1 MTRTHVAS
9 RGDLLGA
16 PSTIVLCLSLSLLA
30 VSAAGAQSQTAVR
43 VVVSPTP
50 ARVVAG
56 DSLQLKAQALDKDGN
71 VVPGVRI
78 RFQQAAAI
86 FEGTVDSTGLVRA
99 GSVSKM
105 PIVVSAI
112 QPGVKPIIAQIEVEF
127 VAGPAA
133 RIGMLPK
140 QLRLVPQQSTRL
152 APTVLS
158 RAGDQRED
166 VIAFT
171 SSKPNVAKVMPDG
184 IVTAL
189 APGNA
194 VITATSGS
202 VKQTLAVEVVSSA
215 IRSITVTPP
224 AGSGRTGDVIR
235 FAAIAKDASGK
246 EIPGLTPTWSIA
258 PGKGEIDAD
267 GAFVGYDAGDYVVS
281 AMIGPHVA
289 QSSISLLPRNVRRP
303 TTLVGSVVRNAF
315 ATSELWVHPNGK
327 VAYLGTI
334 LGGDRV
340 YVINVADP
348 TKPAIVDS
356 VMLNART
363 INDIMTSE
371 DGKVMVITREGA
383 DNRKNGIVVAT
394 LEDPLHPK
402 IVGEFTEGVTA
413 GVHSAYIY
421 TQPKFGMHV
430 YLTNDGTGALHIIDI
445 NDPAHPKQVAV
456 WKTPRTDAGRTL
468 HDIDVR
474 DGMLY
479 ASYWNDGLV
488 MLDIGSGVKGG
499 SPSNPQLVSQYKYDL
514 NALYKHVEAVDG
526 PGFIRGTHTA
536 WRKGKYVFI
545 ADEVFTMKDI
555 MKLEEKQASR
565 AYGRLQVLDVS
576 DIAHPK
582 PVAWYEPEN
591 GGVHNIW
598 IAGDTLYMG
607 AYNAGFRA
615 FDISGELRGD
625 LRAQQREIADVY
637 PSDPKGF
644 IPNNTMT
651 WGVVVKNGLAYI
663 NDVNTGLYIVRIEPK
678 PITKVVP

>member
-1 MTRTHVAS
+1 MTTLSSIAVRS
-9 RGDLLGA
+9 LL
-16 PSTIVLCLSLSLLA
+16 LSLALPAAL
-30 VSAAGAQSQTAVR
+30 SAQTVVR
-43 VVVSPTP
+43 VNVTPSP

-56 DSLQLKAQALDKDGN
+56 ESLQLKAEPVDKDGKP
-71 VVPGVRI
+71 VSGVLVL
-78 RFQQAAAI
+78 FQQQD
-86 FEGTVDSTGLVRA
+86 FPFQGTVDSTGLVMA
-99 GSVSKM
+99 GSVSTI
-105 PIVVSAI
+105 PVVVSAI
-112 QPGVKPIIAQIEVEF
+112 QPGAKPVITRVEVKVVP
-127 VAGPAA
+127 GPAA
-133 RIGMLPK
+133 TISVAPAAVK
-140 QLRLVPQQSTRL
+140 HVPRQTISASAQVFSKAGDTRGDVVTWTSSSP
-152 APTVLS
+152 AIATVD
-158 RAGDQRED
+158 RAGT
-166 VIAFT
+166 I
-171 SSKPNVAKVMPDG
+171 VAV
-184 IVTAL
+184 
-189 APGNA
+189 APGSA
-194 VITATSGS
+194 TITAAAGAA
-202 VKQTLAVEVVSSA
+202 KQTVAVNVIGTPVASVSL
-215 IRSITVTPP
+215 TPSTP
-224 AGSGRTGDVIR
+224 HARTGDVIR
-235 FAAIAKDASGK
+235 FHASAKDAAGK
-246 EIPGLTPTWSIA
+246 EISGLTPTWAFA
-258 PGKGEIDAD
+258 PGKGEIDAN
-267 GAFVGYDAGDYVVS
+267 GAFVGYEAGTYSVTALLGANVS
-281 AMIGPHVA
+281 QTTVTLAA
-289 QSSISLLPRNVRRP
+289 RDVRRP
-303 TTLVGSVVRNAF
+303 ATLVGSVVRSAL
-315 ATSELWVHPNGK
+315 ATSEVWVHPNGK

-348 TKPAIVDS
+348 SNPTIVDS
-356 VMLNART
+356 VMVNART

-402 IVGEFTEGVTA
+402 VVGEFTDGVTA

-445 NDPAHPKQVAV
+445 NDPAHPKQVAL
-456 WKTPRTDAGRTL
+456 WKTARSDAGRML

-474 DGMLY
+474 DGMVY

-488 MLDIGSGVKGG
+488 MLDIGSGIKGG

-514 NALYKHVEAVDG
+514 DALYKPVEAVGG
-526 PGFIRGTHTA
+526 PGYIRGTHTA
-536 WRKGKYVFI
+536 WRHGKYVFI

-555 MKLEEKQASR
+555 MALETKGASR

-576 DIAHPK
+576 DIFHPK
-582 PVAWYEPEN
+582 SVAFYEPEM

-598 IAGDTLYMG
+598 VAGDTLYMG

-625 LRAQQREIADVY
+625 LRAQQREIANVN

-663 NDVNTGLYIVRIEPK
+663 NDVNTGLFIVRIEPK
-678 PITKVVP
+678 APIVP

>member
-1 MTRTHVAS
+1 MTT
-9 RGDLLGA
+9 
-16 PSTIVLCLSLSLLA
+16 LSSITMRSLLFSLA
-30 VSAAGAQSQTAVR
+30 VPAALSAQTVVR
-43 VVVSPTP
+43 VNVTPSP

-56 DSLQLKAQALDKDGN
+56 ESLQLKAEPVDKDGKPVSGVL
-71 VVPGVRI
+71 VV
-78 RFQQAAAI
+78 FQQQD
-86 FEGTVDSTGLVRA
+86 FPFQGTVDSTGLVLA
-99 GSVSKM
+99 GSVSTI
-105 PIVVSAI
+105 PVVVSAI
-112 QPGVKPIIAQIEVEF
+112 QPGAKPVITRVEVKV

-133 RIGMLPK
+133 TVVVAPAAVK
-140 QLRLVPQQSTRL
+140 LVPRQTISASAQVFSKAGDTRGDVV
-152 APTVLS
+152 AWTSSSPAIATVD
-158 RAGDQRED
+158 RAG
-166 VIAFT
+166 T
-171 SSKPNVAKVMPDG
+171 
-184 IVTAL
+184 
-189 APGNA
+189 
-194 VITATSGS
+194 ITAAGPGS
-202 VKQTLAVEVVSSA
+202 ATITASAGAAKQTIAVTVIGTPVASVSL
-215 IRSITVTPP
+215 TPSTP
-224 AGSGRTGDVIR
+224 HARTGDVIR
-235 FAAIAKDASGK
+235 FRAMAKDAAGK
-246 EIPGLTPTWSIA
+246 EIAGLTPTWAFA

-267 GAFVGYDAGDYVVS
+267 GSFVGYEAGTYSVT
-281 AMIGPHVA
+281 ALLGANVA
-289 QSSISLLPRNVRRP
+289 QTTVTLAARDVRRP
-303 TTLVGSVVRNAF
+303 ATLVGSVVRSAL
-315 ATSELWVHPNGK
+315 ATSEVWVHPNGK

-348 TKPAIVDS
+348 SNPTIVDS
-356 VMLNART
+356 VIVNART

-402 IVGEFTEGVTA
+402 VVGEFTDGVTA

-456 WKTPRTDAGRTL
+456 WKTARSDAGRML

-474 DGMLY
+474 DGMVY

-488 MLDIGSGVKGG
+488 MLDIGSGIKGG

-514 NALYKHVEAVDG
+514 DALYKPVEAVGG
-526 PGFIRGTHTA
+526 PGYIRGTHTA
-536 WRKGKYVFI
+536 WRHGKYVFI

-555 MKLEEKQASR
+555 MALETKGASR

-576 DIAHPK
+576 DVFHPK
-582 PVAWYEPEN
+582 SVAFYEPEM

-598 IAGDTLYMG
+598 VAGDTLYMG

-625 LRAQQREIADVY
+625 LRAQQREIANVN

-663 NDVNTGLYIVRIEPK
+663 NDVNTGLFIVRIEPK
-678 PITKVVP
+678 PAIVP

>member
-1 MTRTHVAS
+1 MTPVFSTLARVTLTALLLPVTLHAQTVAK
-9 RGDLLGA
+9 
-16 PSTIVLCLSLSLLA
+16 
-30 VSAAGAQSQTAVR
+30 
-43 VVVSPTP
+43 VVVSPSP

-56 DSLQLKAQALDKDGN
+56 ETLQLKAQAVDANGKPVDGI
-71 VVPGVRI
+71 RI
-78 RFQQAAAI
+78 RFQQAAAQ
-86 FEGTVDSTGLVRA
+86 FEGTIDSTGLVTGGA
-99 GSVSKM
+99 PSTIPV
-105 PIVVSAI
+105 VVSAI
-112 QPGVKPIIAQIEVEF
+112 QPGEKPVITRLDVAV

-133 RIGMLPK
+133 
-140 QLRLVPQQSTRL
+140 
-152 APTVLS
+152 
-158 RAGDQRED
+158 
-166 VIAFT
+166 
-171 SSKPNVAKVMPDG
+171 
-184 IVTAL
+184 
-189 APGNA
+189 
-194 VITATSGS
+194 
-202 VKQTLAVEVVSSA
+202 
-215 IRSITVTPP
+215 SITVTPKSARLVAKQTLSASAQVLSKAGDTRGDAVTWTSTAP
-224 AGSGRTGDVIR
+224 AIATVDRSGTITALGAGHANITAKVGAVSQSLGVDVIATPIKSITLTPSKTSARTGDVVR
-235 FAAIAKDASGK
+235 FKAVAKDATGK
-246 EIPGLTPTWSIA
+246 DIAGLTPTWSFA
-258 PGKGEIDAD
+258 PGKGELDAD
-267 GAFVGYDAGDYVVS
+267 GAFVGYEGGIYTITAILG
-281 AMIGPHVA
+281 ANVA
-289 QSSISLLPRNVRRP
+289 QTTVALAPRDVRRP
-303 TTLVGSVVRNAF
+303 ATVVSSVVRSAF
-315 ATSELWVHPNGK
+315 ATSEVWVHPNGK

-348 TKPAIVDS
+348 SKPTIVDS
-356 VMLNART
+356 VVVNART

-383 DNRKNGIVVAT
+383 DNRKNGIVIAT

-402 IVGEFTEGVTA
+402 IVGEFTDGVTA

-445 NDPAHPKQVAV
+445 NDPAHPKQVSI
-456 WKTPRTDAGRTL
+456 WKPASRGAGRML

-474 DGMLY
+474 DGMVY

-488 MLDIGSGVKGG
+488 MLDIGAGTKGG

-514 NALYKHVEAVDG
+514 NALYKPVEAVGG

-536 WRKGKYVFI
+536 WRHGNYVFI

-555 MKLEEKQASR
+555 MALEEKQTSR
-565 AYGRLQVLDVS
+565 AYGRLQVLDVT
-576 DIAHPK
+576 DIEHPK
-582 PVAWYEPEN
+582 SVAYYEPEF

-625 LRAQQREIADVY
+625 LRAQQREIAHVN

-644 IPNNTMT
+644 IPNSTMT

-663 NDVNTGLYIVRIEPK
+663 NDVNTGLIIVRIEPA
-678 PITKVVP
+678 PPSKVVP

>member
-1 MTRTHVAS
+1 MTT
-9 RGDLLGA
+9 
-16 PSTIVLCLSLSLLA
+16 LSSITMRSLLFSLA
-30 VSAAGAQSQTAVR
+30 VPAALSAQTVVR
-43 VVVSPTP
+43 VNVTPSP

-56 DSLQLKAQALDKDGN
+56 ESLQLKAEPVDKDGKPVSGVL
-71 VVPGVRI
+71 VV
-78 RFQQAAAI
+78 FQQQD
-86 FEGTVDSTGLVRA
+86 FPFQGTVDSTGLVLA
-99 GSVSKM
+99 GSVSTI
-105 PIVVSAI
+105 PVVVSAI
-112 QPGVKPIIAQIEVEF
+112 QPGAKPVITRVEVKV

-133 RIGMLPK
+133 TVVVAPAAVK
-140 QLRLVPQQSTRL
+140 LVPRQTISASAQVFSKAGDTRGDVV
-152 APTVLS
+152 AWTSSSPAIATVD
-158 RAGDQRED
+158 RAG
-166 VIAFT
+166 T
-171 SSKPNVAKVMPDG
+171 
-184 IVTAL
+184 
-189 APGNA
+189 
-194 VITATSGS
+194 ITAAGPGS
-202 VKQTLAVEVVSSA
+202 ATITASAGAAKQTIAVTVIGTPVASVSL
-215 IRSITVTPP
+215 TPSTP
-224 AGSGRTGDVIR
+224 HARTGDVIR
-235 FAAIAKDASGK
+235 FRAMAKDAAGK
-246 EIPGLTPTWSIA
+246 EIAGLTPTWAFA

-267 GAFVGYDAGDYVVS
+267 GSFVGYEAGTYSVT
-281 AMIGPHVA
+281 ALLGANVA
-289 QSSISLLPRNVRRP
+289 QTTVTLAARDVRRP
-303 TTLVGSVVRNAF
+303 ATLVGSVVRSAL
-315 ATSELWVHPNGK
+315 ATSEVWVHPNGK

-348 TKPAIVDS
+348 SNPTIVDS
-356 VMLNART
+356 VMVNART

-402 IVGEFTEGVTA
+402 VVGEFTDGVTA

-456 WKTPRTDAGRTL
+456 WKTARSDAGRML

-474 DGMLY
+474 DGMVY

-488 MLDIGSGVKGG
+488 MLDIGSGIKGG

-514 NALYKHVEAVDG
+514 DALYKPVEAVGG
-526 PGFIRGTHTA
+526 PGYIRGTHTA
-536 WRKGKYVFI
+536 WRHGKYVFI

-555 MKLEEKQASR
+555 MALETKGASR

-576 DIAHPK
+576 DVFHPK
-582 PVAWYEPEN
+582 SVAFYEPEM

-598 IAGDTLYMG
+598 VAGDTLYMG

-625 LRAQQREIADVY
+625 LRAQQREIANVN

-663 NDVNTGLYIVRIEPK
+663 NDVNTGLFIVRIEPK
-678 PITKVVP
+678 PAIVP